1 MPAGTAKKNDPITDA
16 ERLTLYKDQLDN
28 IRDLKANQWSIS
40 RYGVGAQAAI
50 LAVAS
55 IIDISDYSDFVT
67 GGIVVILILLVL
79 IAAVGSLS
87 VNHMFQ
93 YYITKRREAL
103 NVLSSR
109 PADTFDYV
117 RESLRTERRTP
128 PKKDRWSGEPHVLAP
143 ILAVQVVAA
152 ALAIWVVIHPI
163 LVSNSASTKVVIGSS
178 HAGTMVDGSSV
189 ADRHHIHLQ
198 LMPRQTIWHSH

>member
-103 NVLSSR
+103 DVLPPTLLIMYGKASGRNAEHHRKRTVGRANRTSWPLFWPSR
-109 PADTFDYV
+109 
-117 RESLRTERRTP
+117 
-128 PKKDRWSGEPHVLAP
+128 
-143 ILAVQVVAA
+143 
-152 ALAIWVVIHPI
+152 
-163 LVSNSASTKVVIGSS
+163 
-178 HAGTMVDGSSV
+178 
-189 ADRHHIHLQ
+189 
-198 LMPRQTIWHSH
+198 